1 MKDSTKHF
9 ICSMVAMVAGV
20 LVATGER
27 NAHSVSAMYSYI
39 VMSVALLGLATCF
52 AGMALVDLA
61 EEEKIRKAKQRY
73 IDRSHARCEE
83 PEYRQTR
90 RDA

>member
-1 MKDSTKHF
+1 MRDSTKHF
-9 ICSMVAMVAGV
+9 IYCVAAMAAGV
-20 LVATGER
+20 LVAAGER

-39 VMSVALLGLATCF
+39 VMSVALLGLATCY
-52 AGMALVDLA
+52 AGMALMDLA
-61 EEEKIRKAKQRY
+61 EEEKLRKAKKQY
-73 IDRSHARCEE
+73 IDRRHARSEE